1 MRAYSQ
7 DLRERVLRAIDQ
19 GKSRNE
25 VVKLF
30 DVSLS
35 TIKRYLKQRRQLG
48 HIRPKE
54 ISGRPPAKGAA
65 LRATLR
71 AQLEAHADATLQ
83 EHCEMWEKQNGI
95 QVSIMTMSRA
105 IDVSGWTRKKNVRS
119 K

>member
-1 MRAYSQ
+1 MRAYSR

-19 GKSRNE
+19 GKSRHE

-35 TIKRYLKQRRQLG
+35 TIKRYLKQRSQLG

-54 ISGRPPAKGAA
+54 IPGRPPTKGAA
-65 LRATLR
+65 LRASLL
-71 AQLEAHADATLQ
+71 AQLAAHADATLQ

-105 IDVSGWTRKKNVRS
+105 ITASGWTREKKR
-119 K
+119 